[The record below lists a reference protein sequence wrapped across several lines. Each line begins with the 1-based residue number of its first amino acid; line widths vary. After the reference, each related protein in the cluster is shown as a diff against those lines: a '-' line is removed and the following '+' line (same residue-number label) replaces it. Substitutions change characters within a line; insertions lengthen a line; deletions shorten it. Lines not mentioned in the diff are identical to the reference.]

1 MPKVIYSLQL
11 HILHFVLPFCQDHL
25 KIEFWGYKDIREIL
39 GIWAQIPLNHVLSH
53 TKSNPESSAP
63 YFTSNETHLMLVSRP
78 SVGRITPVSQVLRYW
93 GNLGKLGPNTP
104 NHVQGHLQ
112 SILKSLAPC
121 FDSNETLLQCQG
133 PVRAE
138 LYLFY
143 RYSGI
148 GAISGNWSWIPQIM
162 SRVTWKVMQRLQ
174 IRISHQMKPYSSV
187 KALCGLSY
195 TCFTDTR
202 VLGQFGETGPK
213 YPKSCVETHKK

>member
-104 NHVQGHLQ
+104 NHWIKWDLTPVPGPCESRAVPVLQVLRYWGNLRKLVVNTPNHEQGHM
-112 SILKSLAPC
+112 KSNPKTSDPY
-121 FDSNETLLQCQG
+121 FTSNETLL
-133 PVRAE
+133 
-138 LYLFY
+138 
-143 RYSGI
+143 
-148 GAISGNWSWIPQIM
+148 
-162 SRVTWKVMQRLQ
+162 
-174 IRISHQMKPYSSV
+174 
-187 KALCGLSY
+187 
-195 TCFTDTR
+195 
-202 VLGQFGETGPK
+202 
-213 YPKSCVETHKK
+213 

>member
-112 SILKSLAPC
+112 SIRKSLAPC
-121 FDSNETLLQCQG
+121 FESNETLLQCQG

-148 GAISGNWSWIPQIM
+148 GAI
-162 SRVTWKVMQRLQ
+162 
-174 IRISHQMKPYSSV
+174 
-187 KALCGLSY
+187 
-195 TCFTDTR
+195 
-202 VLGQFGETGPK
+202 
-213 YPKSCVETHKK
+213 